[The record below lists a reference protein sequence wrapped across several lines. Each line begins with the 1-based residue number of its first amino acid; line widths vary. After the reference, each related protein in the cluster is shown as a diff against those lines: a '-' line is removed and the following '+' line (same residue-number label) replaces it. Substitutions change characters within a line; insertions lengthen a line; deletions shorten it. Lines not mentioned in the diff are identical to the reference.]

1 MVRYITP
8 EKLQLYTLYATPF
21 YSIELNFYTAKF
33 HTFSSIEK
41 RHHQTEDL
49 HEGRHLMRDWWE
61 ISMLFTNPS

>member
-1 MVRYITP
+1 MGVWVSMTIIFHR
-8 EKLQLYTLYATPF
+8 
-21 YSIELNFYTAKF
+21 AKYL
-33 HTFSSIEK
+33 TFSSIEN